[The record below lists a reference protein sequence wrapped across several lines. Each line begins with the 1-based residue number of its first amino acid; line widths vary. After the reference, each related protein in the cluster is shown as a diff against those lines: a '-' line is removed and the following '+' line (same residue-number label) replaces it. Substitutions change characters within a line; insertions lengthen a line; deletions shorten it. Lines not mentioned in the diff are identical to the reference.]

1 MAAVSLFV
9 DVMTMPGGGC
19 YCNPMRDRSP
29 ATHPGSSSTLLAVG
43 VWAAVL
49 VLVATGQGFSR
60 TPVPEP
66 KSSPEEGEPLLSKT
80 RQLTFEGRR
89 SGEGY
94 FSPDGSLF
102 IFQSERE
109 EENPFFQIYLMDLV
123 RREVSRLS
131 PGHGKTTCGWIH
143 PSGGQVLFASTHH
156 DLESGR
162 KQREE
167 FERRASGRTRRY
179 TWDFDPEYEIYGLS
193 LGTETFR
200 NLTNKLGYD
209 AEASWSPDGGRIVFA
224 SNRLAY
230 EGGLTPEQVKS
241 RDGDPSSFLDLYSM
255 NSDGTDVRRLTASPG
270 YDGGPFFSPS
280 GREICWRRFTEDGMV
295 AEIFL
300 MDADG
305 SRQRPVTSLGKM
317 SWAPFFHPSGDY
329 LVFTTN
335 LHGLDNFELYV
346 VAAEGDSEPVRV
358 TRTPGFDGLPVFAPD
373 GKTLTWTTNRTP
385 GKTSQI
391 YVAGWDDREAR
402 RLLGLAAPEREASTE
417 TVPAQQSASRI
428 RDQDLRRHVNRL
440 ASEEMEGRMTGT
452 RGEILATEYA
462 ASVLSGL
469 GLKPAGDDGSYFQ
482 SFPFTA
488 GVSLGSGN
496 RLEMVSGD
504 GKESLRVDHDWR
516 PLSFSATG
524 TFEPSPVVFAGY
536 GIVAPELEENPGY
549 DSYAHLDVDGKWVMV
564 LRYYPEEVSPQRR
577 RHLARYGSLRY
588 KAMQALDR
596 GANGLLIASGPNSK
610 VRRELI
616 PLRLDGSV
624 TDGRLPVIS
633 LTDRAAGILLES
645 NDRTLG
651 ELQQELDSGDLRMGF
666 VLPEVEVASNVDLN
680 TEERTGR
687 NVLGLLQ
694 VGPGSAADGV
704 LVVGAHLDHL
714 GSGATA
720 ASLARSDQEGGI
732 HYGAD
737 DNASGVAAVL
747 EIAEHLVH
755 LREKGGLPP
764 GRDVLFALWS
774 GEELGLL
781 GSNHFMKHYGS
792 DQEDG
797 SETDLLAYLNLDMV
811 GRLEKSLVVQ
821 GVGSSSVWPAAIERS
836 NLDLGLPI
844 VMQPESHLPTDATS
858 FYVKQVPILSLF
870 TGAHEDY
877 HTPGDRPEKLN
888 YPGTRK
894 IASFLSRIAVHLLED
909 SGRPDYQEM
918 RDPRR
923 RGARSGLR
931 AYLGTIPDYA
941 QGANEGLSLSGVTP
955 GAPAEKA
962 GVRAGDVVVRLADR
976 EIRDIYDYTYAI
988 DFLEIGSPTEIVV
1001 QREGERITLT
1011 IVPASRE

>member
-1 MAAVSLFV
+1 
-9 DVMTMPGGGC
+9 
-19 YCNPMRDRSP
+19 MRDRPPSKP
-29 ATHPGSSSTLLAVG
+29 PRSSSTLLAAL
-43 VWAAVL
+43 VWASILASVSSI
-49 VLVATGQGFSR
+49 QGFGR
-60 TPVPEP
+60 TSERDP
-66 KSSPEEGEPLLSKT
+66 KSSFGEGEPLLSKT
-80 RQLTFEGRR
+80 RQLTYEGRR

-109 EENPFFQIYLMDLV
+109 EGNPFFQIYLMDMD
-123 RREVSRLS
+123 RREVNRLS

-156 DLESGR
+156 DPEAER
-162 KQREE
+162 KQQEE
-167 FERRASGRTRRY
+167 LERRASGRTRRY
-179 TWDFDPEYEIYGLS
+179 TWDFDPEYEIYGFTLDTS
-193 LGTETFR
+193 AFR

-209 AEASWSPDGGRIVFA
+209 AEASWSPDGERIVFA

-230 EGGLTPEQVKS
+230 EGHLAPEQVKA
-241 RDGDPSSFLDLYSM
+241 RDRDPSSFLDLYSM

-295 AEIFL
+295 AEIYL

-305 SRQRPVTSLGKM
+305 GRQRPVTRLEKM

-335 LHGLDNFELYV
+335 LHGLDNFELYLV
-346 VAAEGDSEPVRV
+346 GAEGRSEPVRV
-358 TRTPGFDGLPVFAPD
+358 TRTAGFDGLPVFSPD
-373 GKTLTWTTNRTP
+373 GNSLTWTSNRTP

-391 YVAGWDDREAR
+391 FLADWDDREAR
-402 RLLGLAAPEREASTE
+402 RLLGLSEPEGASVAVRETSSS
-417 TVPAQQSASRI
+417 PRI

-452 RGEILATEYA
+452 RGELLATEYV
-462 ASVLSGL
+462 ASVLAGL
-469 GLKPAGDDGSYFQ
+469 GLKPAGDEGSYFQ

-496 RLEMVSGD
+496 RLEIVD
-504 GKESLRVDHDWR
+504 GVGKKSLRVDHDWR
-516 PLSFSATG
+516 PLSFSDTG
-524 TFEPSPVVFAGY
+524 SFEPAEVVFAGY
-536 GIVAPELEENPGY
+536 GIVAPELDENPGY
-549 DSYAHLDVDGKWVMV
+549 DSYAHLDVAGKWVLV
-564 LRYYPEEVSPQRR
+564 LRYYPEKVTPQRR

-596 GANGLLIASGPNSK
+596 GAKGLLVASGPNSK

-616 PLRLDGSV
+616 PLRLDGAV

-633 LTDRAAGILLES
+633 LTDQAAGVLLAS
-645 NDRTLG
+645 NDRTLAQLQEDLDSG
-651 ELQQELDSGDLRMGF
+651 ELQMGF
-666 VLPEVEVASNVDLN
+666 LLPGVEVASSIDLN

-694 VGPGSAADGV
+694 VDPGRAADGV
-704 LVVGAHLDHL
+704 LVIGAHVDHL

-720 ASLARSDQEGGI
+720 ASLARSDDEGGI

-747 EIAEHLVH
+747 EIAEHLVD
-755 LREKGGLPP
+755 LRDQGGLPRD
-764 GRDVLFALWS
+764 RDVLFALWS

-781 GSNHFMKHYGS
+781 GSNHFMKTYGS
-792 DQEDG
+792 EKPDG
-797 SETDLLAYLNLDMV
+797 SGDNLLAYLNLDMV
-811 GRLEKSLVVQ
+811 GRLKTSLVVQ
-821 GVGSSSVWPAAIERS
+821 GVGSSSVWPSAIERS

-870 TGAHEDY
+870 TGSHEDY

-888 YPGTRK
+888 YQGTQK
-894 IASFLSRIAVHLLED
+894 IASFLSRIAVHLLENPD
-909 SGRPDYQEM
+909 RPDYQEM
-918 RDPRR
+918 SDPRK

-941 QGANEGLSLSGVTP
+941 QGAEKGLPLSGVTP
-955 GAPAEKA
+955 GGPAEKA

-976 EIRDIYDYTYAI
+976 EIGDIYDYTYAI
-988 DFLEIGSPTEIVV
+988 DFLQIGSPTEIVV
-1001 QREGERITLT
+1001 VREGQRITLT
-1011 IVPASRE
+1011 VVPASRD

>member
-1 MAAVSLFV
+1 
-9 DVMTMPGGGC
+9 MTTLNMDC
-19 YCNPMRDRSP
+19 YCSPMRDRSP
-29 ATHPGSSSTLLAVG
+29 LKHPRSPSTLPAVW
-43 VWAAVL
+43 VWAAILASVSG
-49 VLVATGQGFSR
+49 VQGLSQ
-60 TPVPEP
+60 TPAPAP
-66 KSSPEEGEPLLSKT
+66 KPASDKAEPLLSKT

-94 FSPDGSLF
+94 FSPDGSRF

-109 EENPFFQIYLMDLV
+109 EGNPFFQIYLMDLV
-123 RREVSRLS
+123 RREVTRLS

-143 PSGGQVLFASTHH
+143 PSGNQVLFASTHH
-156 DLESGR
+156 DPESAR

-167 FERRASGRTRRY
+167 LERRASGRTRRY
-179 TWDFDPEYEIYGLS
+179 TWDFDSEYEIYGSS
-193 LGTETFR
+193 LETSTFR
-200 NLTNKLGYD
+200 NLTNRLGYD

-230 EGGLTPEQVKS
+230 EGRLAPDQVQS
-241 RDGDPSSFLDLYSM
+241 RDTDPSSFVDLYSM

-280 GREICWRRFTEDGMV
+280 GQEICWRRFTEDGMV
-295 AEIFL
+295 AEIYL

-305 SRQRPVTSLGKM
+305 GRQRPVTRLGMM
-317 SWAPFFHPSGDY
+317 SWAPYFHPSGDY

-335 LHGLDNFELYV
+335 LHGLDNFELYL
-346 VAAEGDSEPVRV
+346 VAADGRSEPVRV
-358 TRTPGFDGLPVFAPD
+358 TRTPGFDGLPVFSPD
-373 GKTLTWTTNRTP
+373 GSTLTWTTNRTP

-391 YVAGWDDREAR
+391 YLADWNDRDAR
-402 RLLGLAAPEREASTE
+402 RLLGLSAPEAQAPTDEVPETST
-417 TVPAQQSASRI
+417 AARI

-452 RGEILATEYA
+452 RGELLATEYV
-462 ASVLSGL
+462 ASVLARV
-469 GLKPAGDDGSYFQ
+469 GLKPAGDDGSFFQ

-496 RLEMVSGD
+496 RLDIVGGD
-504 GKESLRVDHDWR
+504 GKKSLQVDRDWR

-524 TFEPSPVVFAGY
+524 TFEFSPVVFAGY
-536 GIVAPELEENPGY
+536 GIVAPELEENPAY
-549 DSYAHLDVDGKWVMV
+549 DSYAHLDVSGKWVMV
-564 LRYYPEEVSPQRR
+564 LRYYPEKVSPQRR

-596 GANGLLIASGPNSK
+596 GAKGLLVASGPTSK

-633 LTDRAAGILLES
+633 ITDRTAGILLES

-651 ELQQELDSGDLRMGF
+651 ELQEELDSGELQMGF
-666 VLPEVEVASNVDLN
+666 MLTGAEVASNVDLN

-694 VGPGSAADGV
+694 AGQSGSADGV
-704 LVVGAHLDHL
+704 LVVGAHVDHL

-720 ASLARSDQEGGI
+720 ASLARSDEEGGI

-747 EIAEHLVH
+747 EIAEHLVD
-755 LREKGGLPP
+755 LRDQGGLPP

-781 GSNHFMKHYGS
+781 GSNHFMKTHES
-792 DQEDG
+792 EKTDG
-797 SETDLLAYLNLDMV
+797 SGPDLLAYLNLDMV
-811 GRLEKSLVVQ
+811 GRLKSSLVVQ
-821 GVGSSSVWPAAIERS
+821 GVGSSSVWHSAIERS
-836 NLDLGLPI
+836 NLNLGLSI
-844 VMQPESHLPTDATS
+844 VIQPESHLPTDATS

-870 TGAHEDY
+870 TGSHEDY

-888 YPGTRK
+888 YQGTEK
-894 IASFLSRIAVHLLED
+894 IASFLSRIAVHLLENPD
-909 SGRPDYQEM
+909 RPDYQKM
-918 RDPRR
+918 TDPRR

-941 QGANEGLSLSGVTP
+941 QGEIEGLSLSGVSP

-962 GVRAGDVVVRLADR
+962 GIRAGDVVVRLAGR

-988 DFLEIGSPTEIVV
+988 DFLEVGSPTEIVV
-1001 QREGERITLT
+1001 VREGERITLT
-1011 IVPASRE
+1011 IVPASRD

>member
-1 MAAVSLFV
+1 MLEE
-9 DVMTMPGGGC
+9 GC
-19 YCNPMRDRSP
+19 YCSSMRDRSP
-29 ATHPGSSSTLLAVG
+29 AMHPGSASTLLAVW
-43 VWAAVL
+43 VWAVILASVSSS
-49 VLVATGQGFSR
+49 QGFSR
-60 TPVPEP
+60 APAPEP
-66 KSSPEEGEPLLSKT
+66 RHSLGEGEPLLSRT

-94 FSPDGSLF
+94 YSRDGSRF

-109 EENPFFQIYLMDLV
+109 EGNPFFQIYLMDMV

-131 PGHGKTTCGWIH
+131 PGQGKTTCGWIH
-143 PSGGQVLFASTHH
+143 PEGGRVLFASTHH
-156 DLESGR
+156 DPESGR

-167 FERRASGRTRRY
+167 LERRASGRTRRY
-179 TWDFDPEYEIYGLS
+179 SWDFDAEYEIYGFS
-193 LGTETFR
+193 LGTSTFR

-209 AEASWSPDGGRIVFA
+209 AEASWSPDGERIVFA

-230 EGGLTPEQVKS
+230 GGHLAPEQVES
-241 RDGDPSSFLDLYSM
+241 RDRDPSSFVDLYSM
-255 NSDGTDVRRLTASPG
+255 NSDGTDVRRLTVSPG

-280 GREICWRRFTEDGMV
+280 GQEICWRRFTEDGLV
-295 AEIFL
+295 AEIYL

-305 SRQRPVTSLGKM
+305 GRQRPVTRLGKM

-335 LHGLDNFELYV
+335 LHGLDNFELYL
-346 VAAEGDSEPVRV
+346 VAAEGRAEPLRA
-358 TRTPGFDGLPVFAPD
+358 TRTPGFDGLPVFSPD
-373 GKTLTWTTNRTP
+373 GNTVAWTSNRTP

-391 YVAGWDDREAR
+391 FLADWNDREAR
-402 RLLGLAAPEREASTE
+402 RLLELSAPERRADSDAAPETS
-417 TVPAQQSASRI
+417 SAVLI
-428 RDQDLRRHVNRL
+428 RAQDLRRHVNRL

-452 RGEILATEYA
+452 RGELLATEYG
-462 ASVLSGL
+462 ASVLAGL

-488 GVSLGSGN
+488 GVSLGSEN
-496 RLEMVSGD
+496 RMEVVSGNE
-504 GKESLRVDHDWR
+504 KKPLRLDRDWR

-524 TFEPSPVVFAGY
+524 AFGTSQVVFAGY

-549 DSYAHLDVDGKWVMV
+549 DSYAHLDVAGKWVLV
-564 LRYYPEEVSPQRR
+564 LRYYPEEVAPQRR

-596 GANGLLIASGPNSK
+596 GAKGLLIASGPNSK

-633 LTDRAAGILLES
+633 ITDRVAGILLES
-645 NDRTLG
+645 NDRTLE
-651 ELQQELDSGDLRMGF
+651 ELQDELDSGELRMGF
-666 VLPEVEVASNVDLN
+666 VLPGVEAASNVDLN
-680 TEERTGR
+680 TEQRTGR

-694 VGPGSAADGV
+694 VGRSSAGNGV

-720 ASLARSDQEGGI
+720 ASLARSDEEGGI

-755 LREKGGLPP
+755 LRDQGDLPA

-781 GSNHFMKHYGS
+781 GSNHFMKTYGS
-792 DQEDG
+792 GPGHG
-797 SETDLLAYLNLDMV
+797 SGIDLLAYLNLDMV
-811 GRLEKSLVVQ
+811 GRLKTSLVVQ
-821 GVGSSSVWPAAIERS
+821 GVGSSSVWPSAVERS

-870 TGAHEDY
+870 TGSHEDY
-877 HTPGDRPEKLN
+877 HTPGDRPEKIN
-888 YPGTRK
+888 YQGTRK
-894 IASFLSRIAVHLLED
+894 IASFLSRIAVHLLENPD
-909 SGRPDYQEM
+909 RPDYQEM
-918 RDPRR
+918 SDPRR

-941 QGANEGLSLSGVTP
+941 QGAKKGLSLSGVAP
-955 GAPAEKA
+955 GGPAEKV
-962 GVRAGDVVVRLADR
+962 GVRAGDLVVRLAGR
-976 EIRDIYDYTYAI
+976 EIGDIYDYTYAI

-1001 QREGERITLT
+1001 VREGKKITLT
-1011 IVPASRE
+1011 IVPASRD

>member
-1 MAAVSLFV
+1 MESGAVET
-9 DVMTMPGGGC
+9 MTMLGRGC
-19 YCNPMRDRSP
+19 YCSPMRDGSP
-29 ATHPGSSSTLLAVG
+29 ARHPASSSTLPAVWVCTAILAT
-43 VWAAVL
+43 VL
-49 VLVATGQGFSR
+49 SSLGFGR
-60 TPVPEP
+60 TPAPAP
-66 KSSPEEGEPLLSKT
+66 RPSSAEGEPLLSTT

-94 FSPDGSLF
+94 FSPDGSRF

-109 EENPFFQIYLMDLV
+109 EGNPFFQIYLMDLV

-131 PGHGKTTCGWIH
+131 PGQGKTTCGWIH
-143 PSGGQVLFASTHH
+143 PAGGQVLFASTHH
-156 DLESGR
+156 DSESGR

-167 FERRASGRTRRY
+167 LERRASGRTRRY
-179 TWDFDPEYEIYGLS
+179 TWDFDAEYEIYGLALATS
-193 LGTETFR
+193 TLQ

-230 EGGLTPEQVKS
+230 EGRLAPEQVES
-241 RDGDPSSFLDLYSM
+241 RDRDPSSFVELYSM

-280 GREICWRRFTEDGMV
+280 GQGICWRRFTEDGLV
-295 AEIFL
+295 AEIYL
-300 MDADG
+300 MDMDG
-305 SRQRPVTSLGKM
+305 GRQRPVTRLGKM

-329 LVFTTN
+329 LIFTTN
-335 LHGLDNFELYV
+335 LHGLGNFELYL
-346 VAAEGDSEPVRV
+346 VATGDRSEPVRV
-358 TRTPGFDGLPVFAPD
+358 TRTPGFDGLPVFSPD
-373 GKTLTWTTNRTP
+373 GDTLAWTSNRTP
-385 GKTSQI
+385 GKISQI
-391 YVAGWDDREAR
+391 YLADWDDREAR
-402 RLLGLAAPEREASTE
+402 RLLGLTTQAGQAGTDAAPEISGA
-417 TVPAQQSASRI
+417 ARI
-428 RDQDLRRHVNRL
+428 REQDLRRHVNRL

-452 RGEILATEYA
+452 RGEFLATEYA
-462 ASVLSGL
+462 ASVLARL
-469 GLKPAGDDGSYFQ
+469 GLKPVGDDGSYFQ
-482 SFPFTA
+482 AFPFTA
-488 GVSLGSGN
+488 GVSLGSEN
-496 RLEMVSGD
+496 RLAIVSGEE
-504 GKESLRVDHDWR
+504 KKSLRLDHDWR

-524 TFEPSPVVFAGY
+524 TFGAAQVVFAGY

-549 DSYAHLDVDGKWVMV
+549 DSYAHLDVAGKWVLV

-596 GANGLLIASGPNSK
+596 GAQGLLIASGPNSK

-616 PLRLDGSV
+616 PLRLDGAV

-633 LTDRAAGILLES
+633 ITDRTAGILLES

-651 ELQQELDSGDLRMGF
+651 ELQEELDSGELQMGF
-666 VLPEVEVASNVDLN
+666 ALPGVKVDSNVDLN
-680 TEERTGR
+680 TEQRTGR

-694 VGPGSAADGV
+694 AGQSSDADGV
-704 LVVGAHLDHL
+704 LVVGAHVDHL
-714 GSGATA
+714 GAGATA
-720 ASLARSDQEGGI
+720 ASLARSDEEGGI

-747 EIAEHLVH
+747 EIADHLVD
-755 LREKGGLPP
+755 LRDKGDLPP

-781 GSNHFMKHYGS
+781 GSNHFMKTYGS
-792 DQEDG
+792 GHGDG
-797 SETDLLAYLNLDMV
+797 TGSDLLAYLNLDMV
-811 GRLEKSLVVQ
+811 GRLKTSLVVQ
-821 GVGSSSVWPAAIERS
+821 GVGSSSVWPSAIERS
-836 NLDLGLPI
+836 NLNLGLPI

-870 TGAHEDY
+870 TGSHEDY

-888 YPGTRK
+888 YLGTRK
-894 IASFLSRIAVHLLED
+894 IASFLSRIAVHLLENPD
-909 SGRPDYQEM
+909 RPDYQEM
-918 RDPRR
+918 SDPRR

-941 QGANEGLSLSGVTP
+941 QGTEKGLSLSGVAP
-955 GAPAEKA
+955 GGPAEKA
-962 GVRAGDVVVRLADR
+962 GVRAGDLVVRLAGR
-976 EIRDIYDYTYAI
+976 EIGDIYDYTYAI

-1001 QREGERITLT
+1001 VREGKRITLT
-1011 IVPASRE
+1011 VVPASRD

>member
-1 MAAVSLFV
+1 M
-9 DVMTMPGGGC
+9 
-19 YCNPMRDRSP
+19 
-29 ATHPGSSSTLLAVG
+29 HPGSSSTRLAVW

-49 VLVATGQGFSR
+49 VFVLSSQGFSR
-60 TPVPEP
+60 TPAPEP
-66 KSSPEEGEPLLSKT
+66 KSSSNEGEPLLSKT
-80 RQLTFEGRR
+80 RQFTFEGRR

-94 FSPDGSLF
+94 FSADGSLF

-156 DLESGR
+156 DPESGR

-193 LGTETFR
+193 LGTETLR

-305 SRQRPVTSLGKM
+305 GRQRPVTRLGKM

-335 LHGLDNFELYV
+335 LHGLDNFELYLA
-346 VAAEGDSEPVRV
+346 AAEGNAEPVRV

-373 GKTLTWTTNRTP
+373 GKTLTWTSNRTP

-391 YVAGWDDREAR
+391 FLAGWDDREAR
-402 RLLGLAAPEREASTE
+402 RLLGLSAPEGEAASDSAPETASEALIRE
-417 TVPAQQSASRI
+417 
-428 RDQDLRRHVNRL
+428 QDLRRHVNRL

-452 RGEILATEYA
+452 RGELLATEYA
-462 ASVLSGL
+462 ASVLSRL
-469 GLKPAGDDGSYFQ
+469 GLKPAGDGGSYFQ

-488 GVSLGSGN
+488 GVSLGSAN
-496 RLEMVSGD
+496 RLEIVSGD
-504 GKESLRVDHDWR
+504 KKKPLRVDHDWR

-524 TFEPSPVVFAGY
+524 TFEASPVVFAGY
-536 GIVAPELEENPGY
+536 GIVAPELEDNSSY

-588 KAMQALDR
+588 KALQALDR
-596 GANGLLIASGPNSK
+596 GANGLLVASGPNSK

-680 TEERTGR
+680 TEERSGR

-694 VGPGSAADGV
+694 VGQSSAADEV

-720 ASLARSDQEGGI
+720 SSLARSDEEGEI

-747 EIAEHLVH
+747 EMAEHLVH
-755 LREKGGLPP
+755 LQKKGDLPP

-781 GSNHFMKHYGS
+781 GSNHFMKNYGS
-792 DQEDG
+792 GQGDG
-797 SETDLLAYLNLDMV
+797 SERDLLAYLNLDMV

-821 GVGSSSVWPAAIERS
+821 GVGSSSVWPSAIERS

-870 TGAHEDY
+870 TGSHEDY

-888 YPGTRK
+888 YQGTRK
-894 IASFLSRIAVHLLED
+894 IASFLSRIAVQLLED
-909 SGRPDYQEM
+909 SGRPDYREM
-918 RDPRR
+918 SDPRQ

-941 QGANEGLSLSGVTP
+941 PGENEGLSLSGVTP

-988 DFLEIGSPTEIVV
+988 DFLEIGSPTEVV
-1001 QREGERITLT
+1001 VLREGERITLT

>member
-1 MAAVSLFV
+1 MLAIGICTAILVSV
-9 DVMTMPGGGC
+9 
-19 YCNPMRDRSP
+19 S
-29 ATHPGSSSTLLAVG
+29 ASH
-43 VWAAVL
+43 
-49 VLVATGQGFSR
+49 GFSR
-60 TPVPEP
+60 TPAPEP
-66 KSSPEEGEPLLSKT
+66 KSSADEGEPLLSQT

-94 FSPDGSLF
+94 FSTDGSRF

-109 EENPFFQIYLMDLV
+109 EGNPFFQIYLMDLV
-123 RREVSRLS
+123 RREVSRVS
-131 PGHGKTTCGWIH
+131 PGRGKTTCGWIH

-156 DLESGR
+156 DPEAGR

-167 FERRASGRTRRY
+167 LERRAAGRTRRY
-179 TWDFDPEYEIYGLS
+179 TWDYDPEYEIYGLS

-209 AEASWSPDGGRIVFA
+209 AEASWSPDGDRIVFA

-241 RDGDPSSFLDLYSM
+241 RDGDPSSFVDLYSM
-255 NSDGTDVRRLTASPG
+255 NSDGTGVRRLTASPG
-270 YDGGPFFSPS
+270 YDGGPFYSPS
-280 GREICWRRFTEDGMV
+280 GREICWRRFTEDGLV
-295 AEIFL
+295 AEIYL
-300 MDADG
+300 MDVDG
-305 SRQRPVTSLGKM
+305 GRQRPVTRLGKM

-335 LHGLDNFELYV
+335 LHGLENFELYL
-346 VAAEGDSEPVRV
+346 VAADGRSEPVRV

-373 GKTLTWTTNRTP
+373 GNTLTWTTNRTP

-391 YVAGWDDREAR
+391 FLAGWDDGEAR
-402 RLLGLAAPEREASTE
+402 RLLGLSAPERKAGTDAVPETSTE
-417 TVPAQQSASRI
+417 PRI

-462 ASVLSGL
+462 ASVLARL

-496 RLEMVSGD
+496 SLEIVTG
-504 GKESLRVDHDWR
+504 GEKKSLRVDHDWR

-524 TFEPSPVVFAGY
+524 TFEASPVVFAGY
-536 GIVAPELEENPGY
+536 GIVAPELEDNSGY
-549 DSYAHLDVDGKWVMV
+549 DSYAHLDVAGKWVMV
-564 LRYYPEEVSPQRR
+564 LRYYPERVSPQRR

-596 GANGLLIASGPNSK
+596 GANGLIIASGPSSK

-624 TDGRLPVIS
+624 TDGRLPVVS
-633 LTDRAAGILLES
+633 LTDRAAGLLLES
-645 NDRTLG
+645 YDQTLQ
-651 ELQQELDSGDLRMGF
+651 EIQEELDSGELRMGF
-666 VLPEVEVASNVDLN
+666 VLPGVKVASNVALN

-694 VGPGSAADGV
+694 AGSDRAADGM

-720 ASLARSDQEGGI
+720 SSLARADEEGGI

-747 EIAEHLVH
+747 EMAEHFVD
-755 LREKGGLPP
+755 LRDKGGLPP

-781 GSNHFMKHYGS
+781 GSNHFMKNYGS
-792 DQEDG
+792 DHGDG
-797 SETDLLAYLNLDMV
+797 ADSGLLAYLNLDMV
-811 GRLEKSLVVQ
+811 GRLRNSLVVQ
-821 GVGSSSVWPAAIERS
+821 GVGSSSVWPAAIERA
-836 NLDLGLPI
+836 NLNLGLPI

-858 FYVKQVPILSLF
+858 FYVKKVPILSLF
-870 TGAHEDY
+870 TGSHEDY

-909 SGRPDYQEM
+909 PDGLDYQEM
-918 RDPRR
+918 SDPRR

-941 QGANEGLSLSGVTP
+941 QGEEKGLRLSGVAP
-955 GAPAEKA
+955 GGPAEKA
-962 GVRAGDVVVRLADR
+962 GVRAGDLVVRLAGR
-976 EIRDIYDYTYAI
+976 EIGDIYDYTYAI
-988 DFLEIGSPTEIVV
+988 DFLEIGAPTEIVV
-1001 QREGERITLT
+1001 LRDGERIPLT
-1011 IVPASRE
+1011 VVPASRE

>member
-1 MAAVSLFV
+1 
-9 DVMTMPGGGC
+9 
-19 YCNPMRDRSP
+19 MRDRSS
-29 ATHPGSSSTLLAVG
+29 AALPGSSSTLLAALFL
-43 VWAAVL
+43 AAVL
-49 VLVATGQGFSR
+49 SIHGFSQS
-60 TPVPEP
+60 PAPEP
-66 KSSPEEGEPLLSKT
+66 NSASDEGEPLLSKT

-109 EENPFFQIYLMDLV
+109 KENPFFQIYLMDLV

-156 DLESGR
+156 DPESGR

-193 LGTETFR
+193 LGNSTFR
-200 NLTNKLGYD
+200 NLTNKRGYD

-270 YDGGPFFSPS
+270 YDGGPFFSPT

-305 SRQRPVTSLGKM
+305 GRQRPVTRLGKM

-346 VAAEGDSEPVRV
+346 VAAEGRSEPVRV

-373 GKTLTWTTNRTP
+373 GRTLTWTSNRTP

-391 YVAGWDDREAR
+391 FLAGWDDREAR
-402 RLLGLAAPEREASTE
+402 RRLGLSAPEAEAGADAVPE
-417 TVPAQQSASRI
+417 TSSAARI
-428 RDQDLRRHVNRL
+428 RDQDLRRHVDRL

-452 RGEILATEYA
+452 RGELLATGYA
-462 ASVLSGL
+462 ASVLSRL
-469 GLKPAGDDGSYFQ
+469 GLEPAGDGGSYFQ

-496 RLEMVSGD
+496 RLEIVSGD
-504 GKESLRVDHDWR
+504 ERKPLRVDHDWR

-524 TFEPSPVVFAGY
+524 AFGASPVVFAGY
-536 GIVAPELEENPGY
+536 GIVAPELEENSGY
-549 DSYAHLDVDGKWVMV
+549 DSYAHLDVAGKWVMV
-564 LRYYPEEVSPQRR
+564 LRYYPEKVSPQRR

-596 GANGLLIASGPNSK
+596 GARGLLIVSGPTSK

-624 TDGRLPVIS
+624 TDGRLPAIS

-645 NDRTLG
+645 DGRTLQELQEGLDSG
-651 ELQQELDSGDLRMGF
+651 ELQMGF
-666 VLPEVEVASNVDLN
+666 VLPGVDVASNVALN

-694 VGPGSAADGV
+694 AGPGRAANGV
-704 LVVGAHLDHL
+704 LVVGAHVDHL

-720 ASLARSDQEGGI
+720 SSLARADQEGGI

-747 EIAEHLVH
+747 EMAEHLVD
-755 LREKGGLPP
+755 LRDKGGLPP
-764 GRDVLFALWS
+764 GRDILFALWS

-781 GSNHFMKHYGS
+781 GSNHFMKNYGS

-797 SETDLLAYLNLDMV
+797 SENDLLAYLNLDMV
-811 GRLEKSLVVQ
+811 GRLRKSLVVQ
-821 GVGSSSVWPAAIERS
+821 GVGSSSVWPAAIERA
-836 NLDLGLPI
+836 NLNLGLSI

-870 TGAHEDY
+870 TGSHEDY

-894 IASFLSRIAVHLLED
+894 IASFLSRIAVQLLENPD
-909 SGRPDYQEM
+909 RPDYKEM
-918 RDPRR
+918 SDPRR
-923 RGARSGLR
+923 RGARTGLR

-941 QGANEGLSLSGVTP
+941 PGENEGLSLSGVAP
-955 GAPAEKA
+955 GGPAEKA

-988 DFLEIGSPTEIVV
+988 DFLEIGSPTGIVV
-1001 QREGERITLT
+1001 LREGERITLT
-1011 IVPASRE
+1011 VVPASRE

>member
-1 MAAVSLFV
+1 
-9 DVMTMPGGGC
+9 
-19 YCNPMRDRSP
+19 MR
-29 ATHPGSSSTLLAVG
+29 TGSCSTLLA
-43 VWAAVL
+43 AL
-49 VLVATGQGFSR
+49 VLVSFSISHGLSQ
-60 TPVPEP
+60 TPAPDP
-66 KSSPEEGEPLLSKT
+66 ASDEGEPLLTNT
-80 RQLTFEGRR
+80 RQLTYEGRR

-109 EENPFFQIYLMDLV
+109 EGNPFFQIYLMDLV

-131 PGHGKTTCGWIH
+131 PGQGKTTCGWIH
-143 PSGGQVLFASTHH
+143 PSGDQVLFASTHH
-156 DLESGR
+156 DPEAGR

-167 FERRASGRTRRY
+167 LERRASGRTRRY
-179 TWDFDPEYEIYGLS
+179 TWDFDSEYEIYGLS
-193 LGTETFR
+193 LGTANFR
-200 NLTNKLGYD
+200 NLTNTLGYD
-209 AEASWSPDGGRIVFA
+209 AEGSWSPDGGRIVFA

-230 EGGLTPEQVKS
+230 DGRLSPEQVKS
-241 RDGDPSSFLDLYSM
+241 RDLDPSSYLDLYSM

-295 AEIFL
+295 AEIHL
-300 MDADG
+300 MDAG
-305 SRQRPVTSLGKM
+305 GGRQRPVTHLGKM
-317 SWAPFFHPSGDY
+317 SWAPYFHPSGDY

-335 LHGLDNFELYV
+335 LHGLDNFELYL
-346 VAAEGDSEPVRV
+346 VAAEGRSEPARV
-358 TRTPGFDGLPVFAPD
+358 TRTPGFDGLPVFSPD
-373 GKTLTWTTNRTP
+373 GNSLTWTSNRTP

-391 YVAGWDDREAR
+391 FMADWDDREAR
-402 RLLGLAAPEREASTE
+402 RSLGLSEPAAGPASVSVPETSS
-417 TVPAQQSASRI
+417 PSRI
-428 RDQDLRRHVNRL
+428 RNQDLRRHVNRL

-452 RGEILATEYA
+452 RGELLATEYV
-462 ASVLSGL
+462 ASVLAGL

-488 GVSLGSGN
+488 GVSLGSEN
-496 RLEMVSGD
+496 RLEIVSGD
-504 GKESLRVDHDWR
+504 GKHSLGVDRDWR

-524 TFEPSPVVFAGY
+524 SLEALPVVFAGY
-536 GIVAPELEENPGY
+536 GIVAPELEDNPGY
-549 DSYAHLDVDGKWVMV
+549 DSYAHLDVAGKWVLV
-564 LRYYPEEVSPQRR
+564 LRYYPEQVSPQRR

-588 KAMQALDR
+588 KALQAQDR
-596 GANGLLIASGPNSK
+596 GARGLLIASGPNSR

-616 PLRLDGSV
+616 PLRLEGSV
-624 TDGRLPVIS
+624 TDGRLPVVSI
-633 LTDRAAGILLES
+633 TDRTAGILLES

-651 ELQQELDSGDLRMGF
+651 ELQEELDSGELRMGF
-666 VLPEVEVASNVDLN
+666 LLPGVEVASNVDLN

-694 VGPGSAADGV
+694 AAPDSAAGGL
-704 LVVGAHLDHL
+704 LVVGAHVDHL

-720 ASLARSDQEGGI
+720 ASLARSDEEVGI

-747 EIAEHLVH
+747 EIAEQLVD
-755 LREKGGLPP
+755 LRNRGGLPP

-781 GSNHFMKHYGS
+781 GSNHFMKNYEAGR
-792 DQEDG
+792 EDG
-797 SETDLLAYLNLDMV
+797 SEGDLLAYLNLDMV
-811 GRLEKSLVVQ
+811 GRLKTSLVVQ
-821 GVGSSSVWPAAIERS
+821 GVGSSSVWPSAIERS
-836 NLDLGLPI
+836 NLDLGLPV

-858 FYVKQVPILSLF
+858 FYVKKVPILSLF
-870 TGAHEDY
+870 TGSHEDY

-894 IASFLSRIAVHLLED
+894 IASFLSRIAVHILEHP
-909 SGRPDYQEM
+909 GRPDYQEM
-918 RDPRR
+918 TDPRR

-941 QGANEGLSLSGVTP
+941 QGAEKGLSLSGVAP
-955 GAPAEKA
+955 GGPAEKA
-962 GVRAGDVVVRLADR
+962 GVRAGDLVVRLADR
-976 EIRDIYDYTYAI
+976 EIGDIYDYTYAI

-1001 QREGERITLT
+1001 VRAGERITLT
-1011 IVPASRE
+1011 VVPASRE

>member
-1 MAAVSLFV
+1 MRLGPPS
-9 DVMTMPGGGC
+9 TMPVAWVC
-19 YCNPMRDRSP
+19 TAILAFVLSSP
-29 ATHPGSSSTLLAVG
+29 
-43 VWAAVL
+43 
-49 VLVATGQGFSR
+49 GFGR
-60 TPVPEP
+60 TPAPEP
-66 KSSPEEGEPLLSKT
+66 RISSAEGEPLLSGT

-94 FSPDGSLF
+94 FSRDGSRF

-109 EENPFFQIYLMDLV
+109 EGNPFFQIYLMDRV

-131 PGHGKTTCGWIH
+131 PGQGKTTCGWIH

-156 DLESGR
+156 DPESGR

-167 FERRASGRTRRY
+167 LERRASGRTRRY
-179 TWDFDPEYEIYGLS
+179 TWDFDAEYEIYGLT
-193 LGTETFR
+193 LGTSTLQ
-200 NLTNKLGYD
+200 NLTDKLGYD

-230 EGGLTPEQVKS
+230 EGRLTPGQVES
-241 RDGDPSSFLDLYSM
+241 RDRDPSSFVDLYSM
-255 NSDGTDVRRLTASPG
+255 NSDGTDIRRLTASPG
-270 YDGGPFFSPS
+270 YDGGPFFSPT
-280 GREICWRRFTEDGMV
+280 GREICWRRFTEDGLV
-295 AEIFL
+295 AEIYL

-305 SRQRPVTSLGKM
+305 GRQRPVTRLGKM

-329 LVFTTN
+329 LIFTTN
-335 LHGLDNFELYV
+335 LHGLDNFELYL
-346 VAAEGDSEPVRV
+346 VAAGGRSEPVRV

-373 GKTLTWTTNRTP
+373 GNSLTWTTNRTP

-391 YVAGWDDREAR
+391 YLADWDDREAR
-402 RLLGLAAPEREASTE
+402 RLLGLSAPERQARSE
-417 TVPAQQSASRI
+417 TVSEPSTAGRI
-428 RDQDLRRHVNRL
+428 RAQDLRRHVNHL
-440 ASEEMEGRMTGT
+440 ASEEMDGRMTGT
-452 RGEILATEYA
+452 RGELLATEYV
-462 ASVLSGL
+462 ASVLARL

-488 GVSLGSGN
+488 GVSLGSRN
-496 RLEMVSGD
+496 RLEIASGD
-504 GKESLRVDHDWR
+504 EKKSPQADHDWR

-524 TFEPSPVVFAGY
+524 TFGASPVVFAGY

-549 DSYAHLDVDGKWVMV
+549 DSYAHLDVAGKWVLV
-564 LRYYPEEVSPQRR
+564 LRYYPEKVSPQRR

-596 GANGLLIASGPNSK
+596 GAKGLLIASGPASK

-616 PLRLDGSV
+616 PLRLDGAV

-633 LTDRAAGILLES
+633 VTDQTAGLLLES
-645 NDRTLG
+645 NERTLE
-651 ELQQELDSGDLRMGF
+651 ELQRELDSGDLQMGF
-666 VLPEVEVASNVDLN
+666 VLPGVEVSSSVDLN
-680 TEERTGR
+680 TEQRTGR

-694 VGPGSAADGV
+694 VGQSSAGKGV

-720 ASLARSDQEGGI
+720 ASLARSDEEGGI

-747 EIAEHLVH
+747 EIAEQLVD
-755 LREKGGLPP
+755 LRDKGELPP
-764 GRDVLFALWS
+764 GRNVLFALWS

-781 GSNHFMKHYGS
+781 GSNHFMKTHESGHGDESGS
-792 DQEDG
+792 G
-797 SETDLLAYLNLDMV
+797 LLAYLNLDMV
-811 GRLEKSLVVQ
+811 GRLRNSLVVQ
-821 GVGSSSVWPAAIERS
+821 GVGSSSVWPSAVERA
-836 NLDLGLPI
+836 NLNLGLPI

-870 TGAHEDY
+870 TGSHEDY

-888 YPGTRK
+888 YEGTRK
-894 IASFLSRIAVHLLED
+894 IASFLSRISVHLLED
-909 SGRPDYQEM
+909 SDRPDYREM
-918 RDPRR
+918 SDPRR

-941 QGANEGLSLSGVTP
+941 QGENEGLSLSGVAP
-955 GAPAEKA
+955 GGPAEEA
-962 GVRAGDVVVRLADR
+962 GVRAGDVVVRLAER

-1001 QREGERITLT
+1001 VREGKRITLT
-1011 IVPASRE
+1011 VVPASRE

>member
-1 MAAVSLFV
+1 MLPIWVWTAILAFVSA
-9 DVMTMPGGGC
+9 
-19 YCNPMRDRSP
+19 S
-29 ATHPGSSSTLLAVG
+29 H
-43 VWAAVL
+43 
-49 VLVATGQGFSR
+49 GFSR
-60 TPVPEP
+60 TPAPEP
-66 KSSPEEGEPLLSKT
+66 KSSSVQGEPLLSKT
-80 RQLTFEGRR
+80 RQFTFEGRR

-94 FSPDGSLF
+94 FSPDGSLL

-156 DLESGR
+156 DPESGR

-193 LGTETFR
+193 LGTKTLR

-280 GREICWRRFTEDGMV
+280 GRQICWRRFTEDGMV

-305 SRQRPVTSLGKM
+305 SRQRPVTRLGKM

-335 LHGLDNFELYV
+335 LHGLDNFELYL
-346 VAAEGDSEPVRV
+346 VAAEGNAEPVRV

-373 GKTLTWTTNRTP
+373 GKTLTWTSNRTP
-385 GKTSQI
+385 GKSSQI
-391 YVAGWDDREAR
+391 FLAGWDDREAR
-402 RLLGLAAPEREASTE
+402 RLLGLSAPEGEATSGSALDPSNE
-417 TVPAQQSASRI
+417 TLI

-452 RGEILATEYA
+452 RGELLATEYA
-462 ASVLSGL
+462 ASVLSRL
-469 GLKPAGDDGSYFQ
+469 GLEPAGDDGSYFQ

-488 GVSLGSGN
+488 GVSLGSAN
-496 RLEMVSGD
+496 RLEIVSGD
-504 GKESLRVDHDWR
+504 TKQPLRVDHDWR

-524 TFEPSPVVFAGY
+524 TFEASPVVFAGY
-536 GIVAPELEENPGY
+536 GIVAPELEDNPGY

-588 KAMQALDR
+588 KALQALDR

-624 TDGRLPVIS
+624 TDGHLPVIS

-666 VLPEVEVASNVDLN
+666 VLPGVEVASNVDLN

-694 VGPGSAADGV
+694 AGSDRATDGM

-720 ASLARSDQEGGI
+720 SSLARSDEEGGI

-747 EIAEHLVH
+747 EMAEHLVH
-755 LREKGGLPP
+755 LHKKGDLPP

-781 GSNHFMKHYGS
+781 GSNHFMKNYGPG
-792 DQEDG
+792 QGDG
-797 SETDLLAYLNLDMV
+797 SEGDLLAYLNLDMV

-821 GVGSSSVWPAAIERS
+821 GVGSSSVWPSVIERS

-870 TGAHEDY
+870 TGSHEDY

-888 YPGTRK
+888 YQGTRK
-894 IASFLSRIAVHLLED
+894 IASFLSRVAVHLLED
-909 SGRPDYQEM
+909 SGRPDYREM

-941 QGANEGLSLSGVTP
+941 QGENEGLGLSGVTP

-1001 QREGERITLT
+1001 VREGERITLT
-1011 IVPASRE
+1011 LVPASRE